1 MDERQWAC
9 YLALLASH
17 ENTFPCACVGCWYE
31 QHPGGEAFPG
41 DRVSSTLCRQHQVAL
56 PLEVKQPDTLLPR
69 RCA

>member
-1 MDERQWAC
+1 MNEQQWTR

-17 ENTFPCACVGCWYE
+17 ENSIPIACVGCWYK

-41 DRVSSTLCRQHQVAL
+41 DRVSSTLCHTHLLAL
-56 PLEVKQPDTLLPR
+56 PVEVKPPDTLMQR